1 MEDRRGAINQ
11 SIRRKRIG
19 SDMMWRTDRRY
30 GIHPTGDKHD
40 TRQGWEEEED
50 GEEKRVCVED
60 YQEMMMMM
68 MMMIVVR

>member
-1 MEDRRGAINQ
+1 
-11 SIRRKRIG
+11 
-19 SDMMWRTDRRY
+19 MMWRTDRRY

-50 GEEKRVCVED
+50 GEEKRECVED

-68 MMMIVVR
+68 MIVVR